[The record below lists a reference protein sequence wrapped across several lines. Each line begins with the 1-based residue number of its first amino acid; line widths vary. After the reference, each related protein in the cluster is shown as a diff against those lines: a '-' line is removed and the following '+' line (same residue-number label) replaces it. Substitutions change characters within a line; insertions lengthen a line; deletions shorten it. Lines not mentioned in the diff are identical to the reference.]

1 MNRVRLVLLAL
12 AGLAAAVPALAQPE
26 EWRKRDGPPRLE
38 RAAPPPHW
46 RRPMDAEERRLL
58 REDLVA
64 PPQRGAD
71 GGADAQA
78 RRREAWRLRE
88 EVRSGRLSRE
98 EAMREYRERY
108 GAHPGGRAARLT
120 REEREQLRRDVLE
133 ASRDLERR

>member
-1 MNRVRLVLLAL
+1 MRRRGFVLAVLA
-12 AGLAAAVPALAQPE
+12 ALAAAAPALGQPGD
-26 EWRKRDGPPRLE
+26 WRKRDGHPRFE
-38 RAAPPPHW
+38 RPAVPPHW
-46 RRPMDAEERRLL
+46 RRPMDPEERRRL

-64 PPQRGAD
+64 PAVRGGDD
-71 GGADAQA
+71 GEAEA

-108 GAHPGGRAARLT
+108 GAQPGGRAARLT

-133 ASRDLERR
+133 AHRDLERR